1 MKIKTWPPLDPENF
15 FHRWMPGLVPMGQ
28 VPGNV
33 RIGEQGE
40 VIYELWMLAAC
51 WRHWH
56 RIPWKSVEAF
66 RKRRAN
72 GAKWKKKGSPVDVFS
87 GTEMQGSHRWFDS
100 RQLLPRFS
108 MGVICPTHHGSLL
121 FAGSMEFARSTQAR
135 SAVLIG
141 WLSGRPKRS
150 GALSRDVRGLPHTS
164 AAGFT
169 TRLYYIYI

>member
-1 MKIKTWPPLDPENF
+1 MTTIGSWEFFSSLDARPRAHGASAGERSHRRTGRSDLWTLNAGGLLEALASDSLEVRGSVQKAKGKWCEMK
-15 FHRWMPGLVPMGQ
+15 
-28 VPGNV
+28 
-33 RIGEQGE
+33 
-40 VIYELWMLAAC
+40 
-51 WRHWH
+51 
-56 RIPWKSVEAF
+56 
-66 RKRRAN
+66 
-72 GAKWKKKGSPVDVFS
+72 KKKGSPVDVFS

>member
-1 MKIKTWPPLDPENF
+1 MTTIGSWEFFSSLDARPRAHGASAGERSHRRTGRSDLWTLNAGCGKASDSLEVRDAKESEESEGQMVRNF
-15 FHRWMPGLVPMGQ
+15 Q
-28 VPGNV
+28 
-33 RIGEQGE
+33 
-40 VIYELWMLAAC
+40 
-51 WRHWH
+51 
-56 RIPWKSVEAF
+56 S
-66 RKRRAN
+66 
-72 GAKWKKKGSPVDVFS
+72 GSPVDVFS
-87 GTEMQGSHRWFDS
+87 GTEIQASHRRLDS

-150 GALSRDVRGLPHTS
+150 GALSRDVRGLSHTS

-169 TRLYYIYI
+169 TRLYIIYI